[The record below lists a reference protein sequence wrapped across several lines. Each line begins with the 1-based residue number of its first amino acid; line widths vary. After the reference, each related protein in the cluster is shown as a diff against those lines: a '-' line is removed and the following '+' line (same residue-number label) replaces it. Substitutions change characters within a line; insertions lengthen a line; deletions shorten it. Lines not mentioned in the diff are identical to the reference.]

1 MTYLDMINSILLRL
15 RERRVETYNQ
25 TDYSSLIGIFINDA
39 VNKVETSWSWSAL
52 RTTLSAS
59 TVSSTF
65 SYELNGVRQD
75 LTVLDV
81 INDTSNF
88 FLKYKDAHSFNDLFL
103 TGTPAT
109 GAPRYYSFNG
119 VSTDGDTQVD
129 LYPIPDGVYDL
140 RFNVVG
146 RSLPLDTD
154 VSKIIVPHLP
164 VELLAYAMAVEERG
178 EDGGINPVSA
188 FTIASS
194 AMSDAIA
201 LDAMK
206 HPEETLWVG
215 V

>member
-15 RERRVETYNQ
+15 RERSVETYNQ

-39 VNKVETSWSWSAL
+39 INRVETAWGWSAL
-52 RTTLSAS
+52 RTTLSATTS
-59 TVSSTF
+59 DGIF
-65 SYELNGVRQD
+65 NYELNGVRQD
-75 LTVLDV
+75 LTILDV

-88 FLKYKDAHSFNDLFL
+88 FLEYKDAHTLNGLFL
-103 TGTPAT
+103 NGTPET
-109 GAPRYYSFNG
+109 STPRYYSFNG
-119 VSTDGDTQVD
+119 ISADGDTQVD

-146 RSLPLDTD
+146 RSLPLAADSTR
-154 VSKIIVPHLP
+154 ILVPYLP

-188 FTIASS
+188 YTVATS

-201 LDAMK
+201 LDAAK
-206 HPEETLWVG
+206 HPEETMWVG